1 MNVGLILRNYDH
13 LVKRLAFP
21 TTSFLDEGT
30 LGEQGDNEERGR
42 NRILIERDRHGA
54 SVPRAVLRFLRTVP
68 SVDSA
73 SQTIS
78 MEPATIVAPRILSGH
93 YSTSSICS
101 SRRRRSTPPSRRVLL
116 GPHSSRRPIGS
127 SGRRLPADLRPRYK
141 ARRTADRQMAL
152 APRSSSSH
160 L

>member
-78 MEPATIVAPRILSGH
+78 MEPATIVAPRI
-93 YSTSSICS
+93 Y
-101 SRRRRSTPPSRRVLL
+101 
-116 GPHSSRRPIGS
+116 
-127 SGRRLPADLRPRYK
+127 
-141 ARRTADRQMAL
+141 
-152 APRSSSSH
+152 
-160 L
+160 